1 MAFIIDGTT
10 GIATVDG
17 TVSAPSQRGQ
27 DNNSGISYASDTIRF
42 STNGVERFAISNTGL
57 SGDGSGLSGIG
68 GGITMA
74 QAYILNSDFSG
85 NADPV
90 QGWTKYTNGNAG
102 NLGASDMSE
111 SSGIW
116 TFPSPGFYM
125 IETQA
130 YHYGSGS
137 NSSTTMY
144 PQFSVNSGTSFQA
157 GNHSYT
163 NIPNLSGTWYNTSYN
178 KHFFDVTNVSTHKAK
193 VVTSGNTQIIH
204 NGGTFVRF
212 IRLADT

>member
-1 MAFIIDGTT
+1 MPVTINGSGSITGLIAGGLPDGCILDADINGMAASKLT
-10 GIATVDG
+10 GAL
-17 TVSAPSQRGQ
+17 P
-27 DNNSGISYASDTIRF
+27 
-42 STNGVERFAISNTGL
+42 AISGAALTGV
-57 SGDGSGLSGIG
+57 G

-74 QAYILNSDFSG
+74 QAYILNSDFTG
-85 NADPV
+85 NADPI
-90 QGWTKYTNGNAG
+90 QGWTKYTSGNAG

-130 YHYGSGS
+130 YHYGSGT
-137 NSSTTMY
+137 NSSTTIY
-144 PQFSVNSGTSFQA
+144 PKFSVDSGSSFQSI
-157 GNHSYT
+157 NHSYT

-178 KHFFDVTNVSTHKAK
+178 KHFFDVTNVSTHKCK
-193 VVTSGNTQIIH
+193 VLSSGNTQTIH